1 MNELKCLA
9 YDRDLDFICITES
22 NFSGDYTDAELDIPN
37 YNIYRNDLNPSG
49 GTCIYVHVRHTVQVL
64 VNKSI
69 RDFMGL
75 TVFLDTGKLH
85 LVCLYRSPSSNVEQD
100 VLVRNELAKL
110 PSTDTDRIILLGDFN
125 LPDVCWVTGSVK
137 GPDNT
142 TDRKLINQQ
151 EYLDCIVANGFSW
164 HITNEI
170 TRRRFVCGELQESTL
185 DQILTS
191 DPDII
196 DDIIFGPPLGRS
208 DHLTLEI
215 RLKLYDDASYLTSVK
230 YNWSKCD
237 TAKVVY
243 MGQQTDWFYSGVF
256 DNSVDAQSQELLN
269 KILNIVDNSVPTIKL
284 KTTKEGIPNKK
295 APWECSKLQHSR
307 KAKDKAWH
315 CFDTSPTHYNLM
327 SAIEAQGK
335 YETIERESKES
346 YEIKLAKG
354 IKYNSKQFYAYLRS
368 KKKSNPTV
376 SKLKKPNG
384 EFTTS
389 VKESA
394 DLLVKSF
401 ATVFTNETSLTRDCN
416 MDIIAVEQ
424 IDPLITS
431 DYDVRNELLALNVSK
446 CAGTDGV
453 HPKIVRILAGN
464 DNFVSAVTAIYRSI
478 SDVRQFPEAW
488 KRAIIIALHKMGA
501 FIDAGNYRP
510 ISLTCILCKVYEKL
524 LFKHLYS
531 HVKGFIS
538 WNQHGFMEGSL
549 VSLTCSN
556 HYYILSLF
564 WIVMILL
571 ILYIWIFKKRL
582 IRLHTKDCC

>member
-9 YDRDLDFICITES
+9 FDRDLDFICITES
-22 NFSGDYTDAELDIPN
+22 HFSGDYTDAELDIPN

-69 RDFMGL
+69 RDFRSI

-85 LVCLYRSPSSNVEQD
+85 LVCLYRSPSSTVEQD

-110 PSTDTDRIILLGDFN
+110 PSTNTDRIILLGDFN

-237 TAKVVY
+237 IAKVVY
-243 MGQQTDWFYSGVF
+243 LGQQTDWFYSGVF
-256 DNSVDAQSQELLN
+256 DNSVDTQSQELLN
-269 KILNIVDNSVPTIKL
+269 KILNIVDNSVP
-284 KTTKEGIPNKK
+284 
-295 APWECSKLQHSR
+295 
-307 KAKDKAWH
+307 
-315 CFDTSPTHYNLM
+315 
-327 SAIEAQGK
+327 
-335 YETIERESKES
+335 
-346 YEIKLAKG
+346 
-354 IKYNSKQFYAYLRS
+354 
-368 KKKSNPTV
+368 
-376 SKLKKPNG
+376 
-384 EFTTS
+384 
-389 VKESA
+389 
-394 DLLVKSF
+394 LLS
-401 ATVFTNETSLTRDCN
+401 
-416 MDIIAVEQ
+416 
-424 IDPLITS
+424 
-431 DYDVRNELLALNVSK
+431 
-446 CAGTDGV
+446 
-453 HPKIVRILAGN
+453 
-464 DNFVSAVTAIYRSI
+464 
-478 SDVRQFPEAW
+478 
-488 KRAIIIALHKMGA
+488 
-501 FIDAGNYRP
+501 
-510 ISLTCILCKVYEKL
+510 
-524 LFKHLYS
+524 
-531 HVKGFIS
+531 
-538 WNQHGFMEGSL
+538 
-549 VSLTCSN
+549 
-556 HYYILSLF
+556 
-564 WIVMILL
+564 
-571 ILYIWIFKKRL
+571 
-582 IRLHTKDCC
+582 